1 MAYIEEKHICYFCEY
16 CCVNI
21 PEQNHISIYP
31 YNNIWICDPESAGL
45 PNFTYCYK
53 FREPCNNLIKNKE
66 CQVCLTNKDLI
77 KLPTCSHEIC
87 LDCCKTIYFGSSN
100 LQRPKSWEEIQD
112 ETSDFHDITAEQYD
126 EYMRYEWH
134 ENAEELE
141 NSVKNAIENK
151 SLEDLLNI
159 RDNLMSERPEW
170 MNTSYFIEFE
180 NKVIKYFHETAIA
193 EKEFENYKKTMTTVE
208 NKCCPFC
215 RANI

>member
-1 MAYIEEKHICYFCEY
+1 M
-16 CCVNI
+16 
-21 PEQNHISIYP
+21 PS
-31 YNNIWICDPESAGL
+31 
-45 PNFTYCYK
+45 
-53 FREPCNNLIKNKE
+53 
-66 CQVCLTNKDLI
+66 
-77 KLPTCSHEIC
+77 CSHEIC

-100 LQRPKSWEEIQD
+100 LQRPKSWKEIED
-112 ETSDFHDITAEQYD
+112 ETSGNFHDISDQQYD
-126 EYMRYEWH
+126 EYKGYEWH
-134 ENAEELE
+134 ENAEELD
-141 NSVKNAIENK
+141 KNIENK

-180 NKVIKYFHETAIA
+180 NKDIKYLHEIAIA